1 MLNQLK
7 LITDRT
13 QEDVLLQNSK
23 GTYGAADLNRVES
36 AVKALAELATDL
48 DVRFSPVTKTDWV
61 LSGYPS
67 QNTPTKSQLQRYL
80 NNVKALCDAVE
91 IQYNLPVSMEKLG
104 YREANSIEASL
115 LAAECR
121 VREIL
126 SCLRFSGEL
135 YAGDDIL

>member
-7 LITDRT
+7 LVTDRT

-23 GTYGAADLNRVES
+23 GTYGVADLNRVES
-36 AVKALAELATDL
+36 AVKALAELATAL
-48 DVRFSPVTKTDWV
+48 AVRFSPVTKTDWS

-80 NNVKALCDAVE
+80 DNVRTLCDAVE
-91 IQYNLPVSMEKLG
+91 ISYDLPVSMKKLG
-104 YREANSIEASL
+104 YREANNIEASL
-115 LAAECR
+115 LAAER
-121 VREIL
+121 RIREIL
-126 SCLRFSGEL
+126 SCFRFSGEI